1 MTSRTLPPSWQ
12 VARTAKMGWC
22 ILLLCAWCG
31 CGGGGSGDG
40 GDVTGLRNMEDPVPE
55 AGQVSL
61 ANRTSYD
68 MESAYLHV
76 DETGERI
83 FRRDIA
89 VGATVSISDGEL
101 SPGVEVESDLV
112 FQVPSSE
119 GLRVRRKA
127 TVVVDG
133 DITLVAELTEEGEPF
148 SLALSVAD

>member
-1 MTSRTLPPSWQ
+1 
-12 VARTAKMGWC
+12 
-22 ILLLCAWCG
+22 
-31 CGGGGSGDG
+31 
-40 GDVTGLRNMEDPVPE
+40 MEDPVPE

-61 ANRTSYD
+61 ANQTSYD

-101 SPGVEVESDLV
+101 SAGVEVEFDLV
-112 FQVPSSE
+112 LQVPSSE